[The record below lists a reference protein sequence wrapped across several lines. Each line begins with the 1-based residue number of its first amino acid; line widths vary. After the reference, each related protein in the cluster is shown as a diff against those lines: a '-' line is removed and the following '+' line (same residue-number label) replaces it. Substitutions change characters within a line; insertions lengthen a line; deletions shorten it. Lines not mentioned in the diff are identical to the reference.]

1 MQKKYLLN
9 VILPG
14 ILSAVLTVLVVCR
27 TLCPVLVL
35 PKADLP
41 NLVLVGL
48 LALVA
53 EHYLV
58 RSEERCFLCA
68 AVFSFLSFWLLP
80 MAAGFT
86 AGSGALLLGVKG
98 CVAFTVSAWLFRSA
112 QDRIATGP
120 KAKAA
125 PVAAALGL
133 YLASQCLM
141 GMFR

>member
-9 VILPG
+9 VILAG
-14 ILSAVLTVLVVCR
+14 VLSAALTVLAVCR

-35 PKADLP
+35 PGFDLP

-48 LALVA
+48 LALVL
-53 EHYLV
+53 EHYFV
-58 RSEERCFLCA
+58 RSEERCYYCA

-86 AGSGALLLGVKG
+86 AGSGALLVGLKG
-98 CVAFTVSAWLFRSA
+98 CAAFTLSAWLFRSA

-120 KAKAA
+120 EAKAA